1 MQETVQDHNG
11 KISSKRVITF
21 ISFFLIVMGY
31 VGNMFWGL
39 TVEEF
44 MYDALSYITIGGIF
58 GVAAEKFTKSTTI
71 NRRGTK

>member
-1 MQETVQDHNG
+1 
-11 KISSKRVITF
+11 
-21 ISFFLIVMGY
+21 MGY